1 MAAGWEDGGMES
13 RRLKGMEFPFCK
25 MTRVL
30 EMVGGD
36 DCTAA

>member
-13 RRLKGMEFPFCK
+13 RCLKGVEFPFCK
-25 MTRVL
+25 MKRVL